1 MLKKLLQMHLKLL
14 KTVEATG
21 GLAGNKSADKITK
34 VSRNSPE
41 ISSEAV
47 ENETEN
53 IGFDRGIKHILPE
66 QRQRIVDT
74 LGLI

>member
-1 MLKKLLQMHLKLL
+1 MHLKLL

-21 GLAGNKSADKITK
+21 GLAGNKIADKITK
-34 VSRNSPE
+34 ASRNSPE
-41 ISSEAV
+41 NSSEAV

-53 IGFDRGIKHILPE
+53 IGFDREIKHILPE